1 MNSPFDYSLTAL
13 FSHLGFAMTLV
24 IISALIT
31 LFMLH
36 RVKIM
41 DSPNDRSSHLA
52 PVPKSGG
59 IAVVSTFIIGMALIY
74 RSGNVIQ
81 APLKHVIAF
90 FLATMIIAG
99 ISFYDDISD
108 RSFKI
113 KLVAQL
119 CAAAT
124 LLSAGL
130 LIDSLPFPGF
140 GATPLGWLAYP
151 VTLLWLVGLTNS
163 YNFMDGIDGL
173 AGGTAV
179 LTCFFFGFISL
190 QQGNGFTYATSLT
203 VAAGSLGFLLF
214 NWSPARIFMGDTGS
228 AFLGFFFAAT
238 ALIAAH
244 YDHSH
249 IPFLVM
255 PLLLFHFIFDTSVTF
270 FRRLLRGEAVTQAHR
285 SHLYQLFNQLGGG
298 HGNVSLC
305 LFGMSIL
312 QGIGAVYL
320 TTLAGSSQ
328 LLVFLPF
335 LVIQSLYAIIILRKA
350 KGKGLI

>member
-1 MNSPFDYSLTAL
+1 MNSLFDYSLTAL
-13 FSHLGFAMTLV
+13 FIHLGFAMMLV
-24 IISALIT
+24 VISALIT

-36 RVKIM
+36 RVRIM
-41 DSPNDRSSHLA
+41 DSPNDRSSHLT

-59 IAVVSTFIIGMALIY
+59 TAIVSTFIIGMGLNY
-74 RSGNVIQ
+74 WFGNEMPASQ
-81 APLKHVIAF
+81 KHVTAF
-90 FLATMIIAG
+90 LLATMIIAVV
-99 ISFYDDISD
+99 SFYDDIRD
-108 RSFKI
+108 KSFKV

-119 CAAAT
+119 CAAAAM
-124 LLSAGL
+124 LSAGL
-130 LIDSLPFPGF
+130 LIHSLPFPGF
-140 GATPLGWLAYP
+140 GAIPLGWPAYP
-151 VTLLWLVGLTNS
+151 VTVLWLIGLTNS

-190 QQGNGFTYATSLT
+190 QQGNSFTYTASLT

-214 NWSPARIFMGDTGS
+214 NWSPARIFMGDAGS

-244 YDHSH
+244 YEHSY
-249 IPFLVM
+249 IPFPVM
-255 PLLLFHFIFDTSVTF
+255 PLLLFHFIFDTAVTF

-298 HGNVSLC
+298 HRNVSLC
-305 LFGMSIL
+305 LFGMNIL
-312 QGIGAVYL
+312 QGIGALYMVSL
-320 TTLAGSSQ
+320 EESSQ

-335 LVIQSLYAIIILRKA
+335 LVLQSLYAIIILRKA
-350 KGKGLI
+350 KEERLI